1 MDPLIIATAVFVLS
15 YAAIITE
22 RAHKTV
28 VALVGGSLVIILKV
42 LDQEHAFEAIDLNVI
57 FLLAG
62 MMVIANVM
70 ATTGVF
76 EWLAIRAVKIAQG
89 RPFVI
94 MLSLSVLTAV
104 LSAAL
109 DNVTTVV
116 LIAPVTIFVA
126 SLLDVD
132 PRPYLIAEVM
142 ASNIGGTST
151 LIGDPP
157 NILIG
162 SASGLDFMAFIANLA
177 PIAAMVF
184 PAGVLVVWVLYRREM
199 GVSEE
204 ARARVMDMREDE
216 VIKDAP
222 LLKKSV
228 AVLGLT
234 LIGFVFHGPLG
245 YEPATVALMGASL
258 LLLWSGGDPHHALR
272 EVEWTTLF
280 FFIGLFILVGG
291 VVHVGLIAMLAQ
303 AALQATGQ
311 DLGLTAMVLLWMSA
325 VLSGIIDNIPYT
337 ATMIPLVQE
346 LGRHMP
352 AEPLWWS
359 LALGADFGGNL
370 TAIGASANVTVVQ
383 LAERAG
389 YPITFRA
396 FLLPGVAVTAVT
408 MVLCSVYVWVRYLA

>member
-1 MDPLIIATAVFVLS
+1 MDPLIIATGVFVLS

-22 RAHKTV
+22 RAHKTI

-76 EWLAIRAVKIAQG
+76 EWLAIRSAKLARG
-89 RPFVI
+89 RPFV
-94 MLSLSVLTAV
+94 LLLALSVLTAL

-116 LIAPVTIFVA
+116 LIAPVTIFLA

-132 PRPYLIAEVM
+132 PRPFLIGEVV
-142 ASNIGGTST
+142 ASNIGGTAT

-162 SASGLDFMAFIANLA
+162 SASGLDFMAFLANLT
-177 PIAAMVF
+177 PIALMLF
-184 PAGVLVVWVLYRREM
+184 PVGVLAVWILYQREM
-199 GVSEE
+199 
-204 ARARVMDMREDE
+204 RVPVESRDRVLAMREDE

-228 AVLGLT
+228 VVLALT
-234 LIGFVFHGPLG
+234 LLGFVFHGALG
-245 YEPATVALMGASL
+245 YEPATVALLGASV

-291 VVHVGLIAMLAQ
+291 IVQVGLISMLAEG
-303 AALQATGQ
+303 ALQATGG
-311 DLGLTAMVLLWMSA
+311 DLRLTAMTLLWMSA
-325 VLSGIIDNIPYT
+325 LLSGVIDNIPYT

-346 LGRHMP
+346 LGQHMRP
-352 AEPLWWS
+352 EPLWWS
-359 LALGADFGGNL
+359 LALGADLGGNL
-370 TAIGASANVTVVQ
+370 TAIGASANVIVIQ
-383 LAERAG
+383 LAERSG
-389 YPITFRA
+389 YPITFRQ
-396 FLLPGVAVTAVT
+396 FLVPGALVTLIT
-408 MVLCSVYVWVRYLA
+408 MVLCTGYVWVRYL